1 MGWGRNEYH
10 IQPPS
15 SPLTQDQCG
24 SFTGLITAP
33 CGHLPV
39 TRRIWAL
46 ENSHK
51 AILVSPL
58 LLSTISLI
66 KDSSVTFLWLIN
78 VSGD

>member
-1 MGWGRNEYH
+1 MPWERGQRGVWNGEGMS
-10 IQPPS
+10 ITFS
-15 SPLTQDQCG
+15 

-39 TRRIWAL
+39 TCRIWAL